1 MEEASHRAG
10 LLCFNP
16 KRLFSIYLQK
26 IQIMWDKLHIVKDQ
40 YVSQRIMDSIDYEK
54 FCMISIVYNS
64 SKIEGCSLSET
75 DTKILIEN
83 NLTTKG
89 KPLTD
94 HLMVKDHYDAFLKI
108 KKDSAV
114 KRKLSI
120 DFIKEINAAVMKS
133 TGAVTN
139 TIAGSFDSS
148 KGDLRLAQVY
158 VDTKYFPDFSK
169 VPVLLQQL
177 VDAVNEKINSVEGDE
192 IIKLAADLHYHFV
205 NIHPF
210 GDGNGRTARLL
221 MNYIQLYHGEPLI
234 KIFTEDRAEYIDALN
249 NTEEQQDL
257 DIFRDF
263 ICRQQ
268 IKFFEA
274 ELDKFNRSK
283 SGFTFL
289 F

>member
-1 MEEASHRAG
+1 VWDNHRKLSKQYISHG
-10 LLCFNP
+10 
-16 KRLFSIYLQK
+16 
-26 IQIMWDKLHIVKDQ
+26 
-40 YVSQRIMDSIDYEK
+40 IMDSIDYEK

-64 SKIEGCSLSET
+64 SKIEGCSLTET
-75 DTKILIEN
+75 DTKVLIEN
-83 NLTTKG
+83 NITAHG

-94 HLMVKDHYDAFLKI
+94 HLMVKDHFNAFMMI
-108 KKDSAV
+108 KESASQ
-114 KRKLSI
+114 KRKISI
-120 DFIKEINAAVMKS
+120 DFIKEINLYVMQS
-133 TGAVTN
+133 TGGIVN
-139 TIAGSFDSS
+139 TVSGSFDTS

-158 VDTKYFPDFSK
+158 VDKKYFPDFAKISS
-169 VPVLLQQL
+169 LLQQL
-177 VDAVNEKINSVEGDE
+177 VDAINEKIDSVKGND
-192 IIKLAADLHYHFV
+192 IVKLAADIHYNFV

-249 NTEEQQDL
+249 DAEEKGNI

-263 ICRQQ
+263 IGKQH

-274 ELDKFNRSK
+274 ELEKYNKGK
-283 SGFTFL
+283 SGFSLL